1 MTTNK
6 NAEVRGS
13 IRSRRSDVFRAL
25 DRASDQRV
33 KFVLEQIQDQDDV
46 PRKIRIDALAKTV
59 HLSTSRL
66 RHLFGKQIGIP
77 IGRYIKLLQL
87 QKAREL
93 LENSFLEVKEVAA
106 RVGVNDLSH
115 FIRDYKK
122 VYRETPSWT
131 RTNSEKRPAHSTVQ
145 KVA

>member
-1 MTTNK
+1 
-6 NAEVRGS
+6 VR
-13 IRSRRSDVFRAL
+13 
-25 DRASDQRV
+25 
-33 KFVLEQIQDQDDV
+33 FVLEQIQGHNDV
-46 PRKIRIDALAKTV
+46 PRKIRIDALAKAV

-66 RHLFGKQIGIP
+66 RHLFGKQIGVP

-122 VYRETPSWT
+122 IYRETPSRT
-131 RTNSEKRPAHSTVQ
+131 RTNSDKRPAHSTVQ